1 MVCLYIE
8 SSMNMLVKGTTIL
21 DFIKVEEKPPQF
33 IITLVKKTQTR
44 TDDFEIESCQSALFK
59 L

>member
-21 DFIKVEEKPPQF
+21 DLIKIEDC
-33 IITLVKKTQTR
+33 KKKQTR
-44 TDDFEIESCQSALFK
+44 RDDFEIESCQSALFK